1 LNNKSSRRSYSTG
14 PESETAGEDGKA
26 KGVGNKLKDLMKKY
40 GRHALGV
47 YLFLSAIDFGIA
59 FLGVHLVGAERLEA
73 VKDMVMEQWRK
84 FRPALETDNELI
96 DSTADK
102 AGEVAVDV
110 MERAQEGKEAS
121 ESGAPA
127 QKKRSRTAMLWA
139 EAALAYTIHK
149 TLFLPVRVGLTAAWT
164 PKLVKWLTLRGWIG
178 KVSLSSGVILNPKPL
193 LMLYLTF
200 QGGMGRAAARAQ
212 EKVKDAQAKVK
223 EARTRLSNKND

>member
-1 LNNKSSRRSYSTG
+1 
-14 PESETAGEDGKA
+14 
-26 KGVGNKLKDLMKKY
+26 MKKY

-96 DSTADK
+96 DSATDK

-178 KVSLSSGVILNPKPL
+178 KVSLSRRHLAPEALADAALDLSGRHGSGCSACPRESQGRPGQGEGGKDEAFQQER
-193 LMLYLTF
+193 LT
-200 QGGMGRAAARAQ
+200 
-212 EKVKDAQAKVK
+212 
-223 EARTRLSNKND
+223 T